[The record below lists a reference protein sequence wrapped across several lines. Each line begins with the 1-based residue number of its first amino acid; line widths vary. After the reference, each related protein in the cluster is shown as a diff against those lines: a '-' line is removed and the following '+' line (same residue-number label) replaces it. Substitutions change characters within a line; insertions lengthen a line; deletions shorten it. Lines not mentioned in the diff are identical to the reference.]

1 MLNSTGSIKIHID
14 SLVLNIKYYI
24 KEVSAYNYVITDFKV
39 FVEILEELIYLK
51 GKRINFSHS

>member
-24 KEVSAYNYVITDFKV
+24 KEVSAYNYVITDFKWV
-39 FVEILEELIYLK
+39 VEIWEELIYLK
-51 GKRINFSHS
+51 VE

>member
-14 SLVLNIKYYI
+14 SLVLNIKYYN

-51 GKRINFSHS
+51 VE